1 MRYFFFKKNV
11 IGLEQD
17 SGVTYFYATDVPF
30 LMPSL
35 CCNGDG
41 FHIVAPSFFVVCR
54 FYFRY
59 GLPLVGPK
67 LIGRLEVGSETVI
80 DKGKSIKTWLM
91 QIFEVC
97 SPNSVKSSKLHPHIS
112 RNIVFIC
119 STTSFSKNVPK
130 SLAHLFSQK
139 VNFCRLLSTKCRKMA
154 ILTLKELTPAML
166 VTVELLP
173 C

>member
-1 MRYFFFKKNV
+1 MSKKLFACSLTVVNSLLKKYNV
-11 IGLEQD
+11 D
-17 SGVTYFYATDVPF
+17 
-30 LMPSL
+30 
-35 CCNGDG
+35 
-41 FHIVAPSFFVVCR
+41 
-54 FYFRY
+54 
-59 GLPLVGPK
+59 PK
-67 LIGRLEVGSETVI
+67 LIGHLEVGSETVI
-80 DKGKSIKTWLM
+80 DKGKSIKTWLI

-112 RNIVFIC
+112 INIVFIC